1 MFTCPVPLG
10 GLDFFTPSSG
20 LSFLFFFYFSSTL
33 PWPKPAVMGL
43 RAISI
48 SFKVSKTGTRFRPK
62 PLLQAEGN
70 VVDDVFDNSKDSSR
84 KLQVQLR
91 ETNRSW
97 LISLFGYLKVGTKL
111 EKLEVKESIDLETE
125 FWVLDFSLVYVK
137 KERIVAYIFECWYR
151 AQLNV
156 DSFYFCHSCWY
167 VLRWDGEDWENS
179 DLDFAAFDFS
189 HFLLYPNKGL
199 LLTSKEIRIDFV
211 ICFSQ

>member
-1 MFTCPVPLG
+1 MVFGRIWRTEFAVSPASHLVIFCYDPRRHIRHLTAYIFTSPVPLR
-10 GLDFFTPSSG
+10 GLDFFTPGSG

-125 FWVLDFSLVYVK
+125 FWVFDFSLVYVK
-137 KERIVAYIFECWYR
+137 KQRIVAYIF
-151 AQLNV
+151 V
-156 DSFYFCHSCWY
+156 S
-167 VLRWDGEDWENS
+167 
-179 DLDFAAFDFS
+179 
-189 HFLLYPNKGL
+189 
-199 LLTSKEIRIDFV
+199 I
-211 ICFSQ
+211 